1 LIQILIFHHLQGQ
14 QTIMKKILIIEDD
27 QKIAF
32 ALCVRLKAH
41 GYATWTAGD
50 AIAALNQARRHK
62 PDLILLD
69 ISLPGGN
76 GLALAEHLR
85 SLRETHDT
93 PIIFATASKDPK
105 LRAKA
110 IQLGASGLLRKPYDP
125 EALLAVI
132 EHALMG
138 TCGRINPFEFE
149 KNEQRSMPRKILI
162 VEDDEK
168 LAKALAL
175 RINAAGFETSIA
187 NDGISGVRSAVK
199 NRPDA
204 VVLDISLPAGDGFA
218 VAERI
223 QANIPDPM
231 PIIFLTAS
239 KRADFRQRAQDL
251 GAVAFFEKPYEAEA
265 LLATIREVTE

>member
-1 LIQILIFHHLQGQ
+1 
-14 QTIMKKILIIEDD
+14 MNKILIIEDD

-50 AIAALNQARRHK
+50 AIAALNKARHHR

-76 GLALAEHLR
+76 GITLAEHFR
-85 SLRETHDT
+85 GLRETRET

-105 LRAKA
+105 LRDKA
-110 IQLGASGLLRKPYDP
+110 IELGAAGLLRKPYDADTLLGVI
-125 EALLAVI
+125 ERALL
-132 EHALMG
+132 G
-138 TCGRINPFEFE
+138 NCGRIGSFVFE
-149 KNEQRSMPRKILI
+149 KDEPRSKPRKILI

-168 LAKALAL
+168 VAKALAL
-175 RINAAGFETSIA
+175 RMKAAGFETSIA
-187 NDGISGVRSAVK
+187 SDGLSGIRSAVK
-199 NRPDA
+199 TKPDA
-204 VVLDISLPAGDGFA
+204 VILDISLPAGDGFA

-223 QANIPDPM
+223 QANVANPM

-239 KRADFRQRAQDL
+239 KRADFRQRASDL
-251 GAVAFFEKPYEAEA
+251 GAAAFFEKPYEPEA
-265 LLATIREVTE
+265 LLAAVREVTE